1 MMGNAISAE
10 TRSPVMSEPDRYP
23 NARAIEGS
31 AVEGG
36 IDLDPMET
44 NNLWPRKIR
53 TKITIFVPRLSL

>member
-1 MMGNAISAE
+1 
-10 TRSPVMSEPDRYP
+10 MSEPDRYP
-23 NARAIEGS
+23 NAWAIEGS

-36 IDLDPMET
+36 IDLGPMET